1 MEDKIV
7 GSLLGFAAIV
17 ALQLVH
23 DRLYRSAQIDS
34 SGWFW
39 LRPGFIHYFT
49 LIGCAAF
56 AGFMWWMYLFIGS
69 ARSDAATQELAMLL
83 IAIAMTAGA
92 TYVWFTCFLRRYAW
106 AEDTFKVQLLNSEK
120 TYDFSHLTDIGI
132 KHNGQTVV
140 LSFSDGKRIS
150 FSADM
155 HGAGDL
161 ADHIDRK
168 IF

>member
-1 MEDKIV
+1 MENKIV
-7 GSLLGFAAIV
+7 GSLITFAAII
-17 ALQLVH
+17 AFQLVH
-23 DRLYRSAQIDS
+23 DRLYRPAQIDS
-34 SGWFW
+34 SGWYW

-56 AGFMWWMYLFIGS
+56 AGFMWWVYLFIGS
-69 ARSDAATQELAMLL
+69 ARPDAATQEVAMLL
-83 IAIAMTAGA
+83 LAVAMTAGA
-92 TYVWFTCFLRRYAW
+92 AYVWFACFLRRYAW
-106 AEDTFKVQLLNSEK
+106 AEDTFKVHLFNCVK
-120 TYDFSHLTDIGI
+120 TFDFSKLADINF